1 MTASNRAILHGLA
14 ALVVAVF
21 VVVQPARAV
30 EVQRVVSPGGI
41 EAWLVE
47 DHGNPIIAIE
57 LAFRDGGSVI
67 DPEGREG
74 LANMVSGLIDEGA
87 GDLDSRSFRREMENR
102 SISLSFAAGLDRFF
116 GGVQTLTKHRDKAF
130 ELLRLALT
138 EPRFDT
144 EPIERIRSQILARLA
159 RDSED
164 PDVIA
169 VLTMRR
175 LLLPDHPY
183 RRPLRGTA
191 ESVGSITR
199 DDLVSYTRQTFS
211 RDRLVVGVAGD
222 ITPEDLAALLDK
234 TFLGLPETGDSIE
247 VAAAEPKAEGDV
259 VVVERDIPQS
269 TAIFGHAGI
278 RRDDPDYYAARV
290 VNYVLGGGSFASRLY
305 AEVRE
310 KRGLAYSVY
319 SYLQPL
325 DHGAMILGGV
335 ATQNG
340 RFGESLDLIRAEWR
354 RMAESGPSEEELT
367 DAKTY
372 LTGSFP
378 LRLSSTGRIARM
390 MVGIQLQELGI
401 DYLDRQKEFI
411 EAVTPEDAKR
421 VARRLFDPEALTFV
435 VVGRPEGVEP
445 TREVPPDNS

>member
-1 MTASNRAILHGLA
+1 MTSRTRQILQRL
-14 ALVVAVF
+14 ALVAVAAF

-47 DHGNPIIAIE
+47 DHSNPIIAID
-57 LAFRDGGSVI
+57 LAFRDGGAVI
-67 DPEGREG
+67 DPAGKAG
-74 LANMVSGLIDEGA
+74 LAHMVSGLIDEGA
-87 GDLDSRSFRREMENR
+87 GELDSRSFRREMENR
-102 SISLSFAAGLDRFF
+102 SISLSFTAGLDRFF
-116 GGVQTLTKHRDKAF
+116 GGVHTLTKHRDKAF

-138 EPRFDT
+138 EPRFDD
-144 EPIERIRSQILARLA
+144 EPIERIRAQILARLA

-183 RRPLRGTA
+183 RRPLRGNA
-191 ESVGSITR
+191 ESVAGITR
-199 DDLVSYTRQTFS
+199 DDLVAYTKRIFS
-211 RDRLVVGVAGD
+211 RDRLVIGVTGD
-222 ITPEDLAALLDK
+222 ITADDLATLLDE
-234 TFLGLPETGDSIE
+234 TFLGLPEAGDPVE
-247 VAAAEPKAEGDV
+247 VAEAEPRAEGDL
-259 VVVERDIPQS
+259 VVVEREIPQS

-278 RRDDPDYYAARV
+278 RRDDPDYYTARV
-290 VNYVLGGGSFASRLY
+290 VNYVLGGGSFAARLY
-305 AEVRE
+305 EEVRE

-340 RFGESLDLIRAEWR
+340 RIGESLDLIRAEWA
-354 RMAESGPSEEELT
+354 RMAESGPTEEELR

-378 LRLSSTGRIARM
+378 LRLSSSGRIARM
-390 MVGIQLQELGI
+390 LVGIQLQNLGI
-401 DYLDRQKEFI
+401 DYLDRQKAFI
-411 EAVTPEDAKR
+411 EAVTPEDARR
-421 VARRLFDPEALTFV
+421 VARRIFDPKALTIV
-435 VVGRPEGVEP
+435 VVGQPDGVEA

>member
-1 MTASNRAILHGLA
+1 MTSGTRAILQGLA
-14 ALVVAVF
+14 AVVALAF
-21 VVVQPARAV
+21 VAIQPAKAV

-47 DHGNPIIAIE
+47 DHSNPIIAIE

-67 DPEGREG
+67 DPAGKEG

-87 GDLDSRSFRREMENR
+87 GEMDSRTFRREMENR
-102 SISLSFAAGLDRFF
+102 SISLSFSAGLDRFF

-130 ELLRLALT
+130 DLLRLALT
-138 EPRFDT
+138 DPRFDE

-164 PDVIA
+164 PDTIA

-183 RRPLRGTA
+183 RRPLRGNA
-191 ESVGSITR
+191 ETVGSITR
-199 DDLVSYTRQTFS
+199 DDLVAYTRRIFS

-222 ITPEDLAALLDK
+222 ITPGDLATLLDK
-234 TFLGLPETGDSIE
+234 TFLGLPEAGDPIE
-247 VAAAEPKAEGDV
+247 VAEAEPLAEGDV

-305 AEVRE
+305 EEVRE

-340 RFGESLDLIRAEWR
+340 RVGESLDLIRTEWK
-354 RMAESGPSEEELT
+354 RMAESGPTEEELK

-390 MVGIQLQELGI
+390 LVGIQLQKLGI
-401 DYLDRQKEFI
+401 DYLDRQKELI

-421 VARRLFDPEALTFV
+421 VARRIFDPAALTIV
-435 VVGRPEGVEP
+435 VVGQPDGVEA

>member
-1 MTASNRAILHGLA
+1 MISSYRQILQRLALA
-14 ALVVAVF
+14 AVVAI
-21 VVVQPARAV
+21 VVVQPAQAV

-47 DHGNPIIAIE
+47 DHSNPIIAIE

-87 GDLDSRSFRREMENR
+87 GELDSLSFRREMENR
-102 SISLSFAAGLDRFF
+102 SISLSFTAGLDRFF

-130 ELLRLALT
+130 DLLRLALT
-138 EPRFDT
+138 EPRFDS
-144 EPIERIRSQILARLA
+144 EPIERIRSQIQARLA

-164 PDVIA
+164 PDTIA
-169 VLTMRR
+169 ILTMRR

-191 ESVGSITR
+191 ESVGNITR
-199 DDLVSYTRQTFS
+199 DDLVSYTQRIFS
-211 RDRLVVGVAGD
+211 RNRLVVGVGGD
-222 ITPEDLAALLDK
+222 ITPEDLGALLDK
-234 TFLGLPETGDSIE
+234 TFLGLPEAGDPIE

-305 AEVRE
+305 EEVRE

-335 ATQNG
+335 ATQNS
-340 RFGESLDLIRAEWR
+340 RVGESLDLIRAEWK
-354 RMAESGPSEEELT
+354 RMAESGPTEEELK

-401 DYLDRQKEFI
+401 DYLDRQKDLI
-411 EAVTPEDAKR
+411 EAVTPEDARR
-421 VARRLFDPEALTFV
+421 VARRIFDPEALTVV
-435 VVGRPEGVEP
+435 VVGQPDGVEA

>member
-1 MTASNRAILHGLA
+1 MTSGTRAILQGLA
-14 ALVVAVF
+14 AVVALALVA
-21 VVVQPARAV
+21 VQPAKAV

-47 DHGNPIIAIE
+47 DHSNPIIAVE

-87 GDLDSRSFRREMENR
+87 GELDSRGFRREMENR
-102 SISLSFAAGLDRFF
+102 SISLSFTAGLDRFF

-130 ELLRLALT
+130 DLLRLALT
-138 EPRFDT
+138 EPRFDE
-144 EPIERIRSQILARLA
+144 EPVERIRSQILARLA

-164 PDVIA
+164 ADTIA
-169 VLTMRR
+169 ILTMRR

-191 ESVGSITR
+191 ESVGGITR
-199 DDLVSYTRQTFS
+199 DDLVAYTRRIFS
-211 RDRLVVGVAGD
+211 RDRLVVGVSGD
-222 ITPEDLAALLDK
+222 ITPEDLADLLDE
-234 TFLGLPETGDSIE
+234 TFLGLPATGDPIE
-247 VAAAEPKAEGDV
+247 VAAAEPRAEGDV

-305 AEVRE
+305 EEVRE

-319 SYLQPL
+319 SFLQPL

-340 RFGESLDLIRAEWR
+340 RIGESLDLIRAEWK
-354 RMAESGPSEEELT
+354 RMAEAGPTAEELK

-401 DYLDRQKEFI
+401 DYLDRQKELI

-421 VARRLFDPEALTFV
+421 VARRLFDPEALTVV
-435 VVGRPEGVEP
+435 VVGQPDGVEA
-445 TREVPPDNS
+445 TREAPPDNS

>member
-1 MTASNRAILHGLA
+1 MTDRNRAILQGLA
-14 ALVVAVF
+14 AVVAAVF

-47 DHGNPIIAIE
+47 DHANPIIALD
-57 LAFRDGGSVI
+57 LAFRDGGSVV

-87 GDLDSRSFRREMENR
+87 GELDSRSFRREMENR
-102 SISLSFAAGLDRFF
+102 SISLSFSAGLDSFF
-116 GGVQTLTKHRDKAF
+116 GGIQTLTKHRDKAF

-138 EPRFDT
+138 EARFDE
-144 EPIERIRSQILARLA
+144 EPVERIRSQILARLA

-164 PDVIA
+164 PDTIA

-191 ESVGSITR
+191 ESVGSVTR
-199 DDLVSYTRQTFS
+199 DDLVSFTQRVFS

-222 ITPEDLAALLDK
+222 ITPEDLATLLDK
-234 TFLGLPETGDSIE
+234 TFLGLPETGDSVE
-247 VAAAEPKAEGDV
+247 VAAAVPKAEGDV

-340 RFGESLDLIRAEWR
+340 RFGESLDLIRSEWK
-354 RMAESGPSEEELT
+354 RMAESGPTEEELK

-390 MVGIQLQELGI
+390 MVGIQMQELGI
-401 DYLDRQKEFI
+401 DYLDRQKDLI

-421 VARRLFDPEALTFV
+421 VARRIFDPEALTFV
-435 VVGRPEGVEP
+435 VVGRPDGVES